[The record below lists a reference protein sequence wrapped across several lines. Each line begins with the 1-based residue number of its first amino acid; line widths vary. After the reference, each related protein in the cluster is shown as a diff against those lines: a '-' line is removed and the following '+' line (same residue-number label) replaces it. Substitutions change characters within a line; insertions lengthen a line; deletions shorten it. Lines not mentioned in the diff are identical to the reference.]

1 MPDQNHLII
10 GLGGT
15 GGNIIR
21 SFRKTVYEAY
31 GSDLAPDV
39 NLRYLFVDT
48 SPELM
53 DPEDPSWKILG
64 HSVQLPRRSQLQ
76 ISGIN
81 LKDVVSNLNQYPSL
95 KPWLGNRDDWNDILN
110 TIDAAKTFGAQKR
123 RLGRFLFAT
132 NAGSYRERVTEFV
145 LEMQQDKSRGFNPG
159 TGTTFHV
166 CCGLAGGT
174 GSGSVIDA
182 ICQIRAAFPDPQYRI
197 IVYALLPERN
207 PEGKRAGPNYHAN
220 GYAALVELNALSVG
234 CWSPHDIL
242 STDGARLK
250 LQDPFNCCY
259 LFNDENEANV
269 AVSIGEL
276 PDIVAS
282 FLFQKIVQV
291 PQIHW
296 GQGANTVLRQET
308 FELGAQAKEMEKSA
322 RGTPRRSRSFFSFG
336 VKQIAYPEV
345 EIREYLTYSFA
356 LQAVRQLL
364 YNRWVDGE
372 GFTDEPVNQSYHE
385 YVRSDEN
392 LGRWYLKDERLTLSV
407 GILPS
412 EISNKKWKPIADFWK
427 ALVPNYVTHVLDQH
441 KDNVVKMLSE
451 LTNLCETAY
460 LEQYRGSGV
469 QAFYEIKRKEM
480 ADHIRELRG
489 RIEAE
494 LFSDW
499 RSGAR
504 SMHDIDRLVVALIES
519 LDERLGVIDTQIS
532 KLGEESEPHKTT
544 EAKIA
549 ENRKQWAKLG
559 PLSTF
564 FGKHKNLLNAQA
576 EALIVRYTS
585 KTRLEG
591 YRFSRDLIKRLI
603 QDLNVL
609 SSDITRCKR
618 LISEAGGAFKTATEC
633 RLNDRGTED
642 IGKAMVRQYRPSDVR
657 TFVRRMICDSTIQRK
672 QTSVVRD
679 QLIKLLGD
687 RQTFANFEGR
697 ITQGVLEDTLSASCK
712 DSAVAAHS
720 DVVALNPELGR
731 ILDVSLIDLL
741 RREYDSNEQALKQ
754 YTRNIM
760 NMAKNYLKLADSQ
773 KQLVGP
779 GIPAS
784 NDPKNAICV
793 TFITIIAPEA
803 PEAVAFRDRFCD
815 ALRGATSNGIP
826 VVVTNESRP
835 QEITIVSITSVFPAR
850 FVAVVEYLKQEYER
864 RLHSSNAK
872 RAFLELHS
880 EGESYRLSDG
890 QELYDLYAETYKPED
905 VLPWMMLAQTLGI
918 VKQGKDYETG
928 RDRVELLIVN
938 KDGLADKV
946 VLGADV
952 TSVLSNADP
961 SSVEELENQV
971 QIAIKGDYLRVEKRN
986 ELAATLLQRVRS
998 TGDAVSVDAPRYKQE
1013 VAAYSVIRKILE
1025 LGD

>member
-1 MPDQNHLII
+1 
-10 GLGGT
+10 
-15 GGNIIR
+15 
-21 SFRKTVYEAY
+21 
-31 GSDLAPDV
+31 
-39 NLRYLFVDT
+39 
-48 SPELM
+48 
-53 DPEDPSWKILG
+53 
-64 HSVQLPRRSQLQ
+64 
-76 ISGIN
+76 
-81 LKDVVSNLNQYPSL
+81 LK
-95 KPWLGNRDDWNDILN
+95 
-110 TIDAAKTFGAQKR
+110 
-123 RLGRFLFAT
+123 
-132 NAGSYRERVTEFV
+132 
-145 LEMQQDKSRGFNPG
+145 
-159 TGTTFHV
+159 
-166 CCGLAGGT
+166 
-174 GSGSVIDA
+174 
-182 ICQIRAAFPDPQYRI
+182 
-197 IVYALLPERN
+197 
-207 PEGKRAGPNYHAN
+207 
-220 GYAALVELNALSVG
+220 
-234 CWSPHDIL
+234 
-242 STDGARLK
+242 
-250 LQDPFNCCY
+250 
-259 LFNDENEANV
+259 
-269 AVSIGEL
+269 
-276 PDIVAS
+276 
-282 FLFQKIVQV
+282 
-291 PQIHW
+291 
-296 GQGANTVLRQET
+296 
-308 FELGAQAKEMEKSA
+308 
-322 RGTPRRSRSFFSFG
+322 
-336 VKQIAYPEV
+336 
-345 EIREYLTYSFA
+345 
-356 LQAVRQLL
+356 
-364 YNRWVDGE
+364 
-372 GFTDEPVNQSYHE
+372 
-385 YVRSDEN
+385 
-392 LGRWYLKDERLTLSV
+392 
-407 GILPS
+407 
-412 EISNKKWKPIADFWK
+412 
-427 ALVPNYVTHVLDQH
+427 
-441 KDNVVKMLSE
+441 
-451 LTNLCETAY
+451 
-460 LEQYRGSGV
+460 
-469 QAFYEIKRKEM
+469 
-480 ADHIRELRG
+480 
-489 RIEAE
+489 
-494 LFSDW
+494 
-499 RSGAR
+499 
-504 SMHDIDRLVVALIES
+504 
-519 LDERLGVIDTQIS
+519 
-532 KLGEESEPHKTT
+532 
-544 EAKIA
+544 
-549 ENRKQWAKLG
+549 
-559 PLSTF
+559 
-564 FGKHKNLLNAQA
+564 
-576 EALIVRYTS
+576 
-585 KTRLEG
+585 
-591 YRFSRDLIKRLI
+591 
-603 QDLNVL
+603 
-609 SSDITRCKR
+609 
-618 LISEAGGAFKTATEC
+618 
-633 RLNDRGTED
+633 
-642 IGKAMVRQYRPSDVR
+642 
-657 TFVRRMICDSTIQRK
+657 
-672 QTSVVRD
+672 
-679 QLIKLLGD
+679 
-687 RQTFANFEGR
+687 
-697 ITQGVLEDTLSASCK
+697 TLSASCK